1 MATTASGRRGRKRRL
16 KADINVVPYID
27 VMLVLLI
34 IFMVTAPLL
43 NLGVDVSLPQSN
55 AKSIQDRKDPLI
67 VRVDRDGNYALIV
80 QGGQP
85 QELPADMLEAKV
97 RTLVENNRDLP
108 VFVAGDREANYEV
121 VLGAMALL
129 QQAGVEK
136 VGLMSQPVGT
146 AAK

>member
-1 MATTASGRRGRKRRL
+1 MSTAFARRQRKL
-16 KADINVVPYID
+16 KLKSEINVVPYID

-55 AKSIQDRKDPLI
+55 AKSIQDRKDPLV
-67 VRVDRDGNYALIV
+67 VRVDRDGRYALIV
-80 QGGQP
+80 QGGRP
-85 QELPADMLEAKV
+85 EELPADLLEAKV
-97 RTLVENNRDLP
+97 RTLVANNRDLP

-121 VLGAMALL
+121 VLDAMALL
-129 QQAGVEK
+129 QHAGVEK

>member
-1 MATTASGRRGRKRRL
+1 MATTSTSRRGRKRRL

-43 NLGVDVSLPQSN
+43 NLGVDVSLPRSN
-55 AKSIQDRKDPLI
+55 AKSIQDRKDPLV
-67 VRVDRDGNYALIV
+67 VRVDREGHYALIV

-97 RTLVENNRDLP
+97 EALVANNPDLP
-108 VFVAGDREANYEV
+108 VFVAGDRESNYEV
-121 VLGAMALL
+121 VLDAMALL

>member
-1 MATTASGRRGRKRRL
+1 MATTASSRRGRKRRL

-55 AKSIQDRKDPLI
+55 AKSIQDRKDPVI

>member
-1 MATTASGRRGRKRRL
+1 MATASSSRRGRKRRL

-67 VRVDRDGNYALIV
+67 VRVDRAGHYALIM

-85 QELPADMLEAKV
+85 QELSADMLEAKV
-97 RTLVENNRDLP
+97 KTLVENNHDLP

-121 VLGAMALL
+121 VLDAMALL
-129 QQAGVEK
+129 QQAGVDK

>member
-1 MATTASGRRGRKRRL
+1 MATTASSRRGRKRRL

-67 VRVDRDGNYALIV
+67 VRVDRDG
-80 QGGQP
+80 QP
-85 QELPADMLEAKV
+85 E
-97 RTLVENNRDLP
+97 
-108 VFVAGDREANYEV
+108 
-121 VLGAMALL
+121 
-129 QQAGVEK
+129 
-136 VGLMSQPVGT
+136 
-146 AAK
+146 

>member
-1 MATTASGRRGRKRRL
+1 MAHTATGRRIRKRKL
-16 KADINVVPYID
+16 KAEINVVPYID

-55 AKSIQDRKDPLI
+55 AKSIQDRKDPII
-67 VRVDRDGNYALIV
+67 VRVDRQGNYALIV

-97 RTLVENNRDLP
+97 KALVANNHDLP

-121 VLGAMALL
+121 VLDAMALL
-129 QQAGVEK
+129 QNAGVEK

>member
-1 MATTASGRRGRKRRL
+1 MATTASSRRGRKRRL

-55 AKSIQDRKDPLI
+55 AKSIQDRKDPLV
-67 VRVDRDGNYALIV
+67 VRVDREGSYALIV

-85 QELPADMLEAKV
+85 QELPRDMLEAKV
-97 RTLVENNRDLP
+97 RTLLANNPDLP
-108 VFVAGDREANYEV
+108 VYVAGDREANYEV
-121 VLGAMALL
+121 VLDAMALL

-136 VGLMSQPVGT
+136 VGLMSQPVG
-146 AAK
+146 AVAK

>member
-1 MATTASGRRGRKRRL
+1 MATASSSRRGRKRRL

-67 VRVDRDGNYALIV
+67 VRVDRAGHYALIM

-85 QELPADMLEAKV
+85 QELSADMLEAKV
-97 RTLVENNRDLP
+97 KALLANNRDLP

-121 VLGAMALL
+121 VLEAMALL
-129 QQAGVEK
+129 QQAGVDK

>member
-1 MATTASGRRGRKRRL
+1 MATTSSSRRGRKRRL

-55 AKSIQDRKDPLI
+55 AKSIQDRKDPVI

>member
-1 MATTASGRRGRKRRL
+1 MSMMTRHKRRKL
-16 KADINVVPYID
+16 KSEINVVPYID

>member
-1 MATTASGRRGRKRRL
+1 MAMNASMRRGRKRRL

-55 AKSIQDRKDPLI
+55 AKSIQDRKDPII
-67 VRVDRDGNYALIV
+67 VRVDRSGNYALIL

-97 RTLVENNRDLP
+97 KALVANNPDLP

-121 VLGAMALL
+121 VLDAMALL
-129 QQAGVEK
+129 QHAGVEK
-136 VGLMSQPVGT
+136 VGLMSQPVGS

>member
-1 MATTASGRRGRKRRL
+1 MAMNASMRRGRKRRL

>member
-1 MATTASGRRGRKRRL
+1 MATTSSSRRGRKRRL

-55 AKSIQDRKDPLI
+55 AKSIQDRKDPII
-67 VRVDRDGNYALIV
+67 VRVDRQGNYALIV

-97 RTLVENNRDLP
+97 KALVANNHDLP

-121 VLGAMALL
+121 VLDAMALL
-129 QQAGVEK
+129 QNAGVEK

-146 AAK
+146 TAK

>member
-1 MATTASGRRGRKRRL
+1 MATTVSGRRGRKRRL

-55 AKSIQDRKDPLI
+55 AKSIQDRKDPLV
-67 VRVDRDGNYALIV
+67 VRVDRDGHYALIMH
-80 QGGQP
+80 GERP

-97 RTLVENNRDLP
+97 KVLIGENKDLP

-121 VLGAMALL
+121 VLKVMALL
-129 QQAGVEK
+129 SNAGVEK
-136 VGLMSQPVGT
+136 VGLMSQPVGK

>member
-1 MATTASGRRGRKRRL
+1 MATTSSSRRGRKRRL

-55 AKSIQDRKDPLI
+55 AKSIQDRKDPII
-67 VRVDRDGNYALIV
+67 VRVDRSGNYALIL

-97 RTLVENNRDLP
+97 KALVANNPDLP

-121 VLGAMALL
+121 VLDAMALL
-129 QQAGVEK
+129 QHAGVEK
-136 VGLMSQPVGT
+136 VGLMSQPVGS

>member
-67 VRVDRDGNYALIV
+67 VRVDRDGRYALIV
-80 QGGQP
+80 HGERP
-85 QELPADMLEAKV
+85 QEMAADVLQAKV
-97 RTLVENNRDLP
+97 EALVGENRDLP

-121 VLGAMALL
+121 VLEAMALL
-129 QQAGVEK
+129 QQAGVDK

-146 AAK
+146 ATK